1 MYIRPETN
9 IKILHNVPLDNTYD
23 HSIYFSDA
31 TSQYNYFVG
40 LVKYNLTEYTYQ
52 RVNKGVARV
61 GYKADDLYDCNYM
74 MFQNT
79 SYGNKWFYAFI
90 TKVEY
95 INNTT
100 SDVFFE
106 MDVLQT
112 WYFDWEF
119 EQCFIERE
127 TTPTDEIGEHIEP
140 EPVELG
146 EYVFNDYSELTP
158 ELKPMC
164 VVVATADSSTT
175 PIGNVYDGVYG
186 GCKLKVFNVNT
197 AEQRQ
202 YIYSY
207 LYAFRTHPDE
217 IVDMYMAPVVAAGG
231 TVIADTGEVLEYSK
245 GGTTLTHSSDA
256 IKKGDSIDGYVP
268 NNNKLYTYPYNF
280 FEISNASNSSLQLRY
295 EFFSNLKPVY
305 KINVPIT
312 RPLECVLRPY
322 NYKNSGATLN
332 TNESINLSNYPSCS
346 WNMDS
351 YIAWLSQN
359 SIPNAVSIGTSA
371 VNAGLM
377 IAGSQSPLGAA
388 YGMASL
394 VNAVASK
401 KVESYRASIAS
412 DIYRGNF
419 NSGNANVSAGTQSFY
434 GGRMSVTQQ
443 YAKMIDGFFT
453 RFGYNVRHL
462 GKPYLNNRPHWTYM
476 QTSGCTI
483 KGSIPADDM
492 SSICKVFDNGITFW
506 MNGDEIGNYSLNN
519 APEP

>member
-146 EYVFNDYSELTP
+146 EYVFNDYSNLTP
-158 ELKPMC
+158 ELIPTC
-164 VVVATADSSTT
+164 VIVATADSNTT
-175 PIGNVYDGVYG
+175 PVGNLYDGVYG
-186 GCKLKVFNVNT
+186 GCKLTAFNTN
-197 AEQRQ
+197 QRDN
-202 YIYSY
+202 IYQY
-207 LYAFRTHPDE
+207 LYSFRTHPDE
-217 IVDMYMAPVVAAGG
+217 IVDMYMAPVLSVG
-231 TVIADTGEVLEYSK
+231 TSIADNGTTIEYSSS
-245 GGTTLTHSSDA
+245 GTTLSKSSNA
-256 IKKGDSIDGYVP
+256 IAKGDSIDEYVP
-268 NNNKLYTYPYNF
+268 KNNKLYTYPYNF
-280 FEISNASNSSLQLRY
+280 FEITNASNTSLQLRY
-295 EFFSNLKPVY
+295 EFFTDHKPTY
-305 KINVPIT
+305 EINVPIT
-312 RPLECVLRPY
+312 RPVECLLRPTH
-322 NYKNSGATLN
+322 YKNSK
-332 TNESINLSNYPSCS
+332 TNVLTTESITLSNYPSCS

-359 SIPNAVSIGTSA
+359 SIPNAVGIATSA
-371 VNAGLM
+371 LNAGLM
-377 IAGSQSPLGAA
+377 IAGSSTPIGASVGAA
-388 YGMASL
+388 NLIRTVMD
-394 VNAVASK
+394 K
-401 KVESYRASIAS
+401 KVQAYRSAISA

-434 GGRMSVTQQ
+434 GGRMSVTKQ

-462 GKPYLNNRPHWTYM
+462 GKPYLNNRPHWTYL

-492 SSICKVFDNGITFW
+492 SSICKVFDAGITFW
-506 MNGDEIGNYSLNN
+506 MSGDEIGNYSLNN